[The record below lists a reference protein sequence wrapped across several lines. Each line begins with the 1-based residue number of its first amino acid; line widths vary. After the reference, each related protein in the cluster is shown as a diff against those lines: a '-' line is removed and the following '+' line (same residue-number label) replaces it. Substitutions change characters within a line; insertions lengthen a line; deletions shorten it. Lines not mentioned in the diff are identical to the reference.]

1 MRKVNF
7 GRLTS
12 GVLHSKFWIVDRKH
26 VFIGSANMDWR
37 AITQVTPNIY
47 NYRSLAVNFNT
58 LPSSFTV
65 YFELQVKELG
75 VVIYNCSSLAKDLR
89 KIFQSYWVMGQPNSS
104 LPQPWPA
111 KYDTAINKYHPL
123 LVKTGNVSSM
133 LYLTVSSVCFR
144 CVLVDTVLLMGCHLC
159 LVRGH
164 CTVCGLCNYLQI
176 SRFFYES
183 NVLLFWLSP

>member
-1 MRKVNF
+1 MCCIRHPPSSGVVLSAGVQVRRVNF
-7 GRLTS
+7 GRLTK

-47 NYRSLAVNFNT
+47 SYRSVAVNFNT
-58 LPSSFTV
+58 SPSSFTV

-111 KYDTAINKYHPL
+111 KYDTDINKYHPL
-123 LVKTGNVSSM
+123 LVKTGNVSST

-144 CVLVDTVLLMGCHLC
+144 CVLVDTVLLMGYSQKSLYS
-159 LVRGH
+159 VW
-164 CTVCGLCNYLQI
+164 TV
-176 SRFFYES
+176 
-183 NVLLFWLSP
+183 